1 VAVNGP
7 SDLGGAEEITLTLP
21 AQPQFARVARLTVTG
36 LASRVGF
43 SYDEIEDLRIAVG
56 EVCSLL
62 LPGPEGRLTFRCR
75 VSADTVSLT
84 ATRSPT
90 TPVLEVSDL
99 SRQILLA
106 VVDELHLDLQAG
118 SVVVAKRHRG

>member
-1 VAVNGP
+1 MAGSGS
-7 SDLGGAEEITLTLP
+7 SDLGPEEESTLSLP

-43 SYDEIEDLRIAVG
+43 TYDEIEDLRIAVG

-62 LPGPEGRLTFRCR
+62 LPGPEGRLTFRCWVNTEA
-75 VSADTVSLT
+75 VSVIAS
-84 ATRSPT
+84 RSPAG
-90 TPVLEVSDL
+90 PPLEVGDL

-106 VVDELHLDLQAG
+106 VVDELDLDHETG
-118 SVVVAKRHRG
+118 SVRVAKRHRG

>member
-1 VAVNGP
+1 MSGS
-7 SDLGGAEEITLTLP
+7 SDLGEEEITLSLP

-56 EVCSLL
+56 EMCSLL
-62 LPGPEGRLTFRCR
+62 LPGPAGQLTFRCWVTAEA
-75 VSADTVSLT
+75 VSVI
-84 ATRSPT
+84 ATRSPQG
-90 TPVLEVSDL
+90 PPIEASDL

-106 VVDELHLDLQAG
+106 VVDELDLDAESG
-118 SVVVAKRHRG
+118 SVRVSKRHRG

>member
-1 VAVNGP
+1 MNGR
-7 SDLGGAEEITLTLP
+7 SHDDEAEEINLTLP
-21 AQPQFARVARLTVTG
+21 ARVQYARVARLTVTG

-43 SYDEIEDLRIAVG
+43 TYDEIEDLRIAVG
-56 EVCSLL
+56 EVCGLL

-75 VSADTVSLT
+75 VSADSVSLT
-84 ATRSPT
+84 ASRSPAG
-90 TPVLEVSDL
+90 PVPDASDL

-118 SVVVAKRHRG
+118 SVRLSKRHRG

>member
-1 VAVNGP
+1 MNGP
-7 SDLGGAEEITLTLP
+7 SDLGDAEEVTLSLP

-62 LPGPEGRLTFRCR
+62 LPGPAGRLTFRCR
-75 VSADTVSLT
+75 VGSDAISVDAS
-84 ATRSPT
+84 REPRGE
-90 TPVLEVSDL
+90 PLEASDL

-106 VVDELHLDLQAG
+106 VIDELEIDATSGTVH
-118 SVVVAKRHRG
+118 VAKLHRD

>member
-1 VAVNGP
+1 MSAT
-7 SDLGGAEEITLTLP
+7 SDLGDAEEITLSLP
-21 AQPQFARVARLTVTG
+21 ARPQFARVARLTVTG

-43 SYDEIEDLRIAVG
+43 TYDEIEDLRIAVG

-75 VSADTVSLT
+75 VEAGAVAVR
-84 ATRSPT
+84 ATRE
-90 TPVLEVSDL
+90 PVGRPIEAGDL

-106 VVDELHLDLQAG
+106 VVDELELDAEAG
-118 SVVVAKRHRG
+118 SVRVAKRHRG

>member
-1 VAVNGP
+1 MSGS
-7 SDLGGAEEITLTLP
+7 SDLGEEEITLSLP

-56 EVCSLL
+56 EMCSLL
-62 LPGPEGRLTFRCR
+62 LPGPTGQLTFRCWVTAEA
-75 VSADTVSLT
+75 VSVI
-84 ATRSPT
+84 ATRSPQG
-90 TPVLEVSDL
+90 PPIEASEL

-106 VVDELHLDLQAG
+106 VVDELDLDAESG
-118 SVVVAKRHRG
+118 SVRVSKRHRG

>member
-1 VAVNGP
+1 VDGS
-7 SDLGGAEEITLTLP
+7 SDLGDVEEISLSLP

-43 SYDEIEDLRIAVG
+43 TYDEIEDLRIAVG

-62 LPGPEGRLTFRCR
+62 LPGPEGRLVFRCQVGTEA
-75 VSADTVSLT
+75 VSVT
-84 ATRSPT
+84 ANRSPAG
-90 TPVLEVSDL
+90 PALEASDL

-106 VVDELHLDLQAG
+106 VVDEFELDHESG
-118 SVVVAKRHRG
+118 SVRVAKRHRG